1 MKVAQVAEDI
11 RLLEN
16 ENLPRLGVVTNHLNR
31 LEELL
36 EQKAY
41 SEVIEAFYK
50 EKPQDVFNEAQITV

>member
-16 ENLPRLGVVTNHLNR
+16 ENLPRLGVVMNHLNR